1 MRWATTTIR
10 APEQGRHGVELAA
23 QHLGHLAGEDV
34 AQDAPAD
41 GGDATDEDRGDRAGT
56 DPERLEGT
64 GDGEHGEPGGVQH
77 PDQPRDALDAGVE
90 DERHHAG
97 HAGRGDQPP
106 VAEADGGHRADEH
119 VAEDAAAERRRAGQ
133 HEHAEQ
139 VEPLLHRD
147 EAAGQREDEHP
158 DEVEDQ
164 LQLGVLDEHGGG
176 QNYLCGVACF
186 ALAGEDGRVWAV
198 GRPGRWRCKTCD

>member
-1 MRWATTTIR
+1 MRSTPGWKMNVTTPAT
-10 APEQGRHGVELAA
+10 QAA
-23 QHLGHLAGEDV
+23 ATSRQSLR
-34 AQDAPAD
+34 PT
-41 GGDATDEDRGDRAGT
+41 GGT
-56 DPERLEGT
+56 
-64 GDGEHGEPGGVQH
+64 
-77 PDQPRDALDAGVE
+77 
-90 DERHHAG
+90 
-97 HAGRGDQPP
+97 
-106 VAEADGGHRADEH
+106 RADEH
-119 VAEDAAAERRRAGQ
+119 VAEHAAAQRRRAGQ

-147 EAAGQREDEHP
+147 QAAGQREDEHP